1 MDLLLRPCSL
11 HVALR
16 QLGEQ
21 DDKGMVR
28 WFQPSACIWCLH
40 AGFSHWGTG
49 GSVGSAKGRW
59 RIRFIRNLLLGGVY
73 LANDDL
79 GEHADHQTFL
89 SLPSWEIV
97 LGLHDTAQTAQT
109 RSGSVGREGPGTV
122 AQGHR
127 RAKGKAWEDLSSA
140 RARKA
145 RDHSDNEALPRARLC
160 ARRRGRRV
168 PFAHRRDSPRP
179 GSWHVLPEMQHTV
192 RFVLGL

>member
-1 MDLLLRPCSL
+1 
-11 HVALR
+11 
-16 QLGEQ
+16 
-21 DDKGMVR
+21 
-28 WFQPSACIWCLH
+28 
-40 AGFSHWGTG
+40 
-49 GSVGSAKGRW
+49 VGSAKGQW
-59 RIRFIRNLLLGGVY
+59 RIRVIRNLLLGRVY

-97 LGLHDTAQTAQT
+97 PGLHDTAQTVQT

-145 RDHSDNEALPRARLC
+145 RDHSDNEALPRARLF

-168 PFAHRRDSPRP
+168 PFARRRDSPRP

-192 RFVLGL
+192 RFVPGLKGTMSEAELPSLKQRMHQGRLSKAKPGRLAVCLAGRLPLEPDGRDSVGPR